1 MNRSMTH
8 PNSADATTGAG
19 TPTTS
24 SHVASPSGA
33 ATAAAA
39 PELELP
45 VAAADERSALPD
57 ALQQAR
63 DFLAAGEQ
71 AAALTTLRAL
81 VAREPRHV
89 RARGALAEVLASRND
104 IDGALLELG
113 RALDVSPDDVPLLC

>member
-1 MNRSMTH
+1 MTH
-8 PNSADATTGAG
+8 PNPAAATNGAG

-24 SHVASPSGA
+24 SHVASPGGA
-33 ATAAAA
+33 APAAAAA